1 LATELTMPQMGYDMQ
16 EGTVVRWLKAEGSN
30 VDLGE
35 PVAEIETD
43 KAVVEFES
51 YASGVLQRILVAE
64 GSTVPVGETI
74 ALVGE
79 AAAAPAPAPEPD
91 PEPVVEAE
99 AGADESTPAAAEG
112 AGLGEEVSA
121 AIPLG
126 AASEPPAADVQ
137 PEPAAPV
144 AVETPPTPARRVL
157 ATPIARQM
165 ARDAGVDLADVAG
178 SGPGGRIVREDVAA
192 AIAAMR
198 AAEADAAAVEID
210 EDVVAAI
217 AAMRAAEADAA
228 AVEIDEDV
236 AAVAAMRAAEA
247 EAAAVEVEEEP
258 APEPPAEEPAAESA
272 PEAEES
278 AEEPAEPVADE
289 ADEADDGEEPVAE
302 AASDEEPEAAAEES
316 EPAAESDEEGEAA
329 AVAIAVAA
337 SDEEG
342 DVAVSVEIA
351 VAVSDDED
359 DEADDEEESEPAMTG
374 EIIVSVPDVGEA
386 DEEPEVEA
394 AQEAADAEA
403 APEPVAADDLAAD
416 DGLLPLSRT
425 RQQIARVTIRSKSE
439 KPHFYVNADVD
450 MTAAMALRAQIN
462 EALASDGVRVTVN
475 DMIIAASVI
484 ALRRFPKFNAYYE
497 DGGIR
502 MNDGVNVGVAM
513 AVGEGLIM
521 PAIVGADGMSLKEI
535 ARASKD
541 LSERSQRGALS
552 APEYSGGTFAISN
565 MGMLGVTSFVAIIQP
580 PQTAVLAIGAVQKRA
595 VVTDDDQIAVRQMM
609 TATLSADHRIVDGAE
624 GAMFVNEIKSLLEN
638 PLSVIL

>member
-1 LATELTMPQMGYDMQ
+1 MQ

-79 AAAAPAPAPEPD
+79 AAASAPPAPEPD
-91 PEPVVEAE
+91 PAPVVEAE
-99 AGADESTPAAAEG
+99 AAADDSAPEAAAAEG

-126 AASEPPAADVQ
+126 AASEPPAVDVQ
-137 PEPAAPV
+137 PEPAAPA
-144 AVETPPTPARRVL
+144 AVETPPPPARRVL

-165 ARDAGVDLADVAG
+165 ARDAGVDLADIAG

-192 AIAAMR
+192 AIAALR
-198 AAEADAAAVEID
+198 AAEADAAAVE
-210 EDVVAAI
+210 VA
-217 AAMRAAEADAA
+217 
-228 AVEIDEDV
+228 
-236 AAVAAMRAAEA
+236 
-247 EAAAVEVEEEP
+247 EEP
-258 APEPPAEEPAAESA
+258 TPEPPAEEPAAESA
-272 PEAEES
+272 PEAEEPAEEAVS
-278 AEEPAEPVADE
+278 DEEPAEAVGESEDDAEPAPEPEPEAQAVEDA
-289 ADEADDGEEPVAE
+289 ADEADDGEEPVEE
-302 AASDEEPEAAAEES
+302 AASEEEPDESAEES
-316 EPAAESDEEGEAA
+316 EPAAESEDEGEAA

-337 SDEEG
+337 SDDEG

-359 DEADDEEESEPAMTG
+359 DEADDEEEPEPAMTG
-374 EIIVSVPDVGEA
+374 EIIVSVPDVGESE
-386 DEEPEVEA
+386 EEPEVEA
-394 AQEAADAEA
+394 AADAADEEA
-403 APEPVAADDLAAD
+403 APEPVAADDD

>member
-1 LATELTMPQMGYDMQ
+1 MPQMGYDMQ

-79 AAAAPAPAPEPD
+79 AAASAPPAPAPD
-91 PEPVVEAE
+91 PEPVVEAD
-99 AGADESTPAAAEG
+99 AAADESAPEAAAAES
-112 AGLGEEVSA
+112 AGLGGEVSA

-126 AASEPPAADVQ
+126 AASEPTAVDVQ
-137 PEPAAPV
+137 PEPAAPA
-144 AVETPPTPARRVL
+144 AVETPPPPPARRVL

-178 SGPGGRIVREDVAA
+178 TGPGGRIVREDVAA
-192 AIAAMR
+192 AIAALR
-198 AAEADAAAVEID
+198 AAEAD
-210 EDVVAAI
+210 
-217 AAMRAAEADAA
+217 
-228 AVEIDEDV
+228 
-236 AAVAAMRAAEA
+236 
-247 EAAAVEVEEEP
+247 AAAVEVEEEP

-272 PEAEES
+272 PEAEEADEEPVS
-278 AEEPAEPVADE
+278 DEEPAEAVGESEDEAEPAPEPEPQAVADE
-289 ADEADDGEEPVAE
+289 ADEADDEEEPVAE

-316 EPAAESDEEGEAA
+316 EPAAEPEDEGDAA

-359 DEADDEEESEPAMTG
+359 DEADDEEEPEPAMTG

-386 DEEPEVEA
+386 DEEAEVEA
-394 AQEAADAEA
+394 ADEEEPE
-403 APEPVAADDLAAD
+403 PEPVAQEEPAAD